1 MVAKIKVWV
10 WKPLEIMD
18 WLQHKYPTLTAIF
31 DAGLPLVAQMLASW
45 NIGHPVIRSFEN
57 FFSKKKKHARA
68 REAGDWMRTLGLD
81 LTPEL
86 EAVLSDPL
94 MHLLGHAL
102 LGLTQQE
109 CNIRVMGVGSV
120 LFQLLAV
127 QHELGEPLNLNGDLI
142 EDLKDDS
149 VVACRPDGDEALN
162 AMFSAIPT
170 TSTESSVL
178 VQQMLAFKRDHTIF
192 DEEFR
197 PPIFRRDRPSHFPP
211 TEAIPVVVKGV
222 LKRKKNEKIKAEKPA
237 KRAKPKPKKEQ
248 KRGGTRRGATKRK
261 AHDEIDDEKPAK
273 RARTHQKKAQE
284 GPSKSAKNPPASRP
298 TTRRTGVEKR

>member
-1 MVAKIKVWV
+1 
-10 WKPLEIMD
+10 
-18 WLQHKYPTLTAIF
+18 
-31 DAGLPLVAQMLASW
+31 
-45 NIGHPVIRSFEN
+45 
-57 FFSKKKKHARA
+57 
-68 REAGDWMRTLGLD
+68 MRTLGLD

-94 MHLLGHAL
+94 MHLMGHDAL

-170 TSTESSVL
+170 TSTESN
-178 VQQMLAFKRDHTIF
+178 
-192 DEEFR
+192 
-197 PPIFRRDRPSHFPP
+197 P
-211 TEAIPVVVKGV
+211 IPVVVKGV
-222 LKRKKNEKIKAEKPA
+222 LKRKKNEEIKAEKPA
-237 KRAKPKPKKEQ
+237 KRAKPEPKKER
-248 KRGGTRRGATKRK
+248 KRGATRRGATKRK
-261 AHDEIDDEKPAK
+261 AHDEIDDEKPTK
-273 RARTHQKKAQE
+273 GARTHQKKAQE

-298 TTRRTGVEKR
+298 TTRRTGAGKR